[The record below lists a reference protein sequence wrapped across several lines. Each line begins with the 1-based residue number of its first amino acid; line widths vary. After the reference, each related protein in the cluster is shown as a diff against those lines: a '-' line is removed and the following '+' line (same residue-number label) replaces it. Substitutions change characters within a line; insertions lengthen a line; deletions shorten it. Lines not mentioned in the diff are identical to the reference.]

1 MNKLIV
7 LLIVFA
13 GVSLEAQQIDVRLK
27 DASQRKE
34 ASGVTIAKQDRP
46 IKLNL
51 GNPNF
56 KSKINEPWIIVDG
69 IVSTLKSPSFTPEK
83 IKSITVLKDKTN
95 LPKRLVFLEGKMING
110 IIEIELKPEYKIEAI
125 ALKQYNV
132 DLKLPLDTSVFIDG
146 VELQETSILI
156 DQKMIRE
163 VSWVEVD
170 GQEHVALFTTPKV
183 FKEVQ

>member
-13 GVSLEAQQIDVRLK
+13 GVSLKAQQIDVRLK

-56 KSKINEPWIIVDG
+56 KSKIWP
-69 IVSTLKSPSFTPEK
+69 
-83 IKSITVLKDKTN
+83 
-95 LPKRLVFLEGKMING
+95 
-110 IIEIELKPEYKIEAI
+110 A
-125 ALKQYNV
+125 
-132 DLKLPLDTSVFIDG
+132 
-146 VELQETSILI
+146 
-156 DQKMIRE
+156 
-163 VSWVEVD
+163 
-170 GQEHVALFTTPKV
+170 
-183 FKEVQ
+183 